1 MPANTPET
9 QTASETK
16 PSAAPGQQG
25 PAATGQVALQ
35 AWMDMGTEVAQFL
48 WDRLQ
53 QDFKTQQALIGCT
66 SLQEM
71 QTIQTAY
78 FTLAQAQYAAEAGR
92 MLALM
97 GRAAAAG
104 LVGSAQ
110 ARHYDDVPL

>member
-1 MPANTPET
+1 MSANTPET
-9 QTASETK
+9 QTAAEAA
-16 PSAAPGQQG
+16 PSAAPAQQG

-35 AWMDMGTEVAQFL
+35 AWMDMGTEVARFL
-48 WDRLQ
+48 WDRVQ

-78 FTLAQAQYAAEAGR
+78 VTVAQAQYAAEAGR

-104 LVGSAQ
+104 FVGSAQ

>member
-9 QTASETK
+9 PTAAETK
-16 PSAAPGQQG
+16 TSAAPGQNG
-25 PAATGQVALQ
+25 PAATGTVAVQ
-35 AWMDMGTEVAQFL
+35 AWMDMGTEVVRFL
-48 WDRLQ
+48 WDRVQ
-53 QDFKTQQALIGCT
+53 QDVKTQQALVGCT

-71 QTIQTAY
+71 QKIQTAH
-78 FTLAQAQYAAEAGR
+78 FTLAQAQYAAEACR

-104 LVGSAQ
+104 LAASAQ